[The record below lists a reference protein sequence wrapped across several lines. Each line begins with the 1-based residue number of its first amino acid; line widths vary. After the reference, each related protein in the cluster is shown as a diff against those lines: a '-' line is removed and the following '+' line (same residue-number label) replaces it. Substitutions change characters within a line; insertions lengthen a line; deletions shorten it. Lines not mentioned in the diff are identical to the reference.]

1 MLIYGGAFAP
11 SSAELRPKCE
21 KEAHEFSPGEVELQL
36 LLQRLAQ
43 VLGGDRLLLGFGI

>member
-11 SSAELRPKCE
+11 SSAELGPKCE
-21 KEAHEFSPGEVELQL
+21 KEAHDSPGEVELQL